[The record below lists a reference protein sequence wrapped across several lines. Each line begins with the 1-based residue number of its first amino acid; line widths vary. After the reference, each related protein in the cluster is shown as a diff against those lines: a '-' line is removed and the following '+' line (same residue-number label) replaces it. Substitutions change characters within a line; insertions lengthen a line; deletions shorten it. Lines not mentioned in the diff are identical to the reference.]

1 MDSLTE
7 FHCSS
12 LTSTIQILPTFST
25 LSCPFKNGTQGG
37 HVARRIGFMFHHYR
51 DGRLH
56 YTDGRVLVNASC
68 RKLGHID
75 IDNSSSSIR

>member
-1 MDSLTE
+1 MELWEDMSQEELD
-7 FHCSS
+7 
-12 LTSTIQILPTFST
+12 L
-25 LSCPFKNGTQGG
+25 
-37 HVARRIGFMFHHYR
+37 FHHYR

-75 IDNSSSSIR
+75 KDNSSSSIR